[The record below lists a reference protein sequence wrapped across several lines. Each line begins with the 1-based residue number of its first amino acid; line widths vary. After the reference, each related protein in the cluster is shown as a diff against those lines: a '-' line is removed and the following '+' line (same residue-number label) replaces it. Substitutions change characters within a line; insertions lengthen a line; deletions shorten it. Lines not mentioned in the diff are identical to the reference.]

1 MRYNIPLYVTTDG
14 ICAVKYNLTLYDTIN
29 GGIRRFEEVNRI
41 DFLYGG
47 IRVIDETGNHFISA
61 DNFTDLHIE
70 RIGKK

>member
-1 MRYNIPLYVTTDG
+1 MI
-14 ICAVKYNLTLYDTIN
+14 YNLTLYDTIN

-61 DNFTDLHIE
+61 YNFTDLHIE
-70 RIGKK
+70 RIEKNEE